1 MVDANRMRLMKEK
14 ANHDVDKQCTTKY
27 EQESKFKGIRH
38 LSKQEMEEYIKSI
51 DKDQYLRSIGKFS
64 MEGC

>member
-14 ANHDVDKQCTTKY
+14 ANHDVDTQCKKY
-27 EQESKFKGIRH
+27 ETECKFNGNRY
-38 LSKQEMEEYIKSI
+38 LSKQEMDEYIKSV
-51 DKDQYLRSIGKFS
+51 DKDKYLRSIGKFA